1 MSYKRDDLPPPHEH
15 LARKQTLVSRAL
27 KHERVCYAIVAALLL
42 PWTGRSA
49 RARLPERTPMVG
61 QMIPARRVAHSI
73 TSSARARKVGGIIR
87 LRVLAVLRLMT
98 SLNLVAC
105 WTGKSD
111 G

>member
-27 KHERVCYAIVAALLL
+27 KHERVCYAIGHTSRSADRE
-42 PWTGRSA
+42 GRSGPFTGA
-49 RARLPERTPMVG
+49 TPMVR